1 MKSPLPDPRMQQLA
15 QQVGDLIAKRWLAT
29 LSKPRANEPLAIADP
44 DPKSAEDPIPT
55 E

>member
-1 MKSPLPDPRMQQLA
+1 MNAPLPDPRMQQLA

-29 LSKPRANEPLAIADP
+29 LSKPPPNEPQSITDS
-44 DPKSAEDPIPT
+44 DPKSAEDRIPA